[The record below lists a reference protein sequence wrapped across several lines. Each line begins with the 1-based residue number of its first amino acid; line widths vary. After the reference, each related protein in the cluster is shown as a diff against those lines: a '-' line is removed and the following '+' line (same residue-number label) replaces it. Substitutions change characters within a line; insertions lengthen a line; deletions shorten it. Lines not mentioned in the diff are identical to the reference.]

1 MPDTSVETARVS
13 APGAPRPVTPT
24 TILAAGLADVAHRLT
39 AGVAPD
45 ADLLAELD
53 RLVTLAAGLDPY
65 LAHHT
70 TAESPALAELA
81 RRTADEDWNGPSG
94 NGVVEQEMVSGHVEG
109 QFLKTL
115 VHLARATDVLEIGMF
130 TGYSALA
137 MAEAVPAHGRVVACE
152 LDPDVAAFASRC
164 LGASADGAKVD
175 VRVGPAID
183 TLAELAAGDEQ
194 FDLVFL
200 DADKTGYG
208 DYLAAVLDGDLLTA
222 HGVVVVDNTL
232 MQGQPWSAVNRTVN
246 GDAIAVFNEMVAA
259 DPRVEQVVLPL
270 RDGLT
275 LIRRVDGS

>member
-1 MPDTSVETARVS
+1 MPDTSVAAGRVS
-13 APGAPRPVTPT
+13 APGAPRPVTPN
-24 TILAAGLADVAHRLT
+24 TILAAGLADVAHRLADV
-39 AGVAPD
+39 AGVD
-45 ADLLAELD
+45 ADLLAEVC
-53 RLVTLAAGLDPY
+53 RLAASAAGLDPY

-94 NGVVEQEMVSGHVEG
+94 NGTVEQEMLSGHVEG

-115 VHLARATDVLEIGMF
+115 VHLARASEVLEIGMF

-137 MAEAVPAHGRVVACE
+137 MAEAVPPHGRVVACE
-152 LDPDVAAFASRC
+152 VDPDVAAFATRC

-183 TLAELAAGDEQ
+183 TLAELAATHDQ
-194 FDLVFL
+194 FDLVFV
-200 DADKTGYG
+200 DADKAGYG
-208 DYLAAVLDGDLLTA
+208 DYLAAVLDGELLSP

-232 MQGQPWSAVNRTVN
+232 MQGQPWAAEGRSVN

-259 DPRVEQVVLPL
+259 DPRVEQVVIPL

-275 LIRRVDGS
+275 LIRRVDAP